1 MVIINHMSTVSII
14 IPNYNGEYVLSQNIP
29 RVIDAVKR
37 VAECKEIMIADD
49 TSTDNSENVIQKL
62 AKTSSIPLKFI
73 KQSKHVDFAVNVNT
87 AVKQASGDI
96 VVLLNSDVY
105 PKTDFLTPLM
115 KYFNDPKVFAVG
127 MMDES
132 IEENKIVRRGRGIGE
147 WKRGF
152 YVHQRGEVDK
162 TDTAWVNG
170 GSGAFRHSTFL
181 NLGGFDPIYSPFYW
195 EDIDL
200 SYRAIKAGY
209 RVIFEPK
216 SVVVHEH
223 DRGAIL
229 RQFTRKDIT
238 VISYRNQFI
247 FVWRNAT
254 FTQFIVH
261 LLWLPF
267 HVITA
272 ILAGNFLLIKGLFTG
287 IIRYGLHFFRRS

>member
-1 MVIINHMSTVSII
+1 MSTVSII

-162 TDTAWVNG
+162 SDTAWVNG
-170 GSGAFRHSTFL
+170 GSGAFRRSIFL

-216 SVVVHEH
+216 SIVVHEH
-223 DRGAIL
+223 GRGAIL

-254 FTQFIVH
+254 LMQLIFHIA
-261 LLWLPF
+261 WLPY
-267 HVITA
+267 HVCIN
-272 ILAGNFLLIKGLFTG
+272 LWHRNSN
-287 IIRYGLHFFRRS
+287 FFRGFWRALRMINGI

>member
-1 MVIINHMSTVSII
+1 MHTVSII
-14 IPNYNGEYVLSQNIP
+14 IPNYNGAAVLFKNIP
-29 RVIDAVKR
+29 RIIDAVRR
-37 VAECKEIMIADD
+37 VTECKEIIIADD
-49 TSTDNSENVIQKL
+49 TSTDNSEDVIQKL
-62 AKTSSIPLKFI
+62 AKTSSIPLKLI
-73 KQSKHVDFAVNVNT
+73 KQSKHSNFAANVNT
-87 AVKQASGDI
+87 AVRQASGDI

-115 KYFNDPKVFAVG
+115 KYFDDPKVFAVG

-162 TDTAWVNG
+162 SDTAWVNG
-170 GSGAFRHSTFL
+170 GSGAFRRSIFL

-238 VISYRNQFI
+238 IISYRNQFI
-247 FVWRNAT
+247 FVWRNAA
-254 FTQFIVH
+254 FTQFIAH

-287 IIRYGLHFFRRS
+287 IIRYGLYFFRRS